1 MNIRTHEHFCLG
13 LWSQIAKMFVAAI
26 QYLSVCFMSWIIL
39 FCLPSQTTQEY
50 KTVGDCL
57 SYFDS
62 HGLVELPLPPRDDG
76 NYHFPRVQ
84 PIDPIV
90 RSVRSVGCEGAGYI
104 KNSLLVKLVSL
115 ACFAAPAFSLF

>member
-1 MNIRTHEHFCLG
+1 
-13 LWSQIAKMFVAAI
+13 MFHVLD
-26 QYLSVCFMSWIIL
+26 YIIL
-39 FCLPSQTTQEY
+39 LPSQTTQEY

-90 RSVRSVGCEGAGYI
+90 RSVRSVRSVGCEGAGYI
-104 KNSLLVKLVSL
+104 KNSLQRIVKLVSL